1 MMITGRDALATIENT
16 IAKARNSEGQMDASL
31 HSVEEEAARLR
42 ADRTAAFRQLAR
54 VRLDAFA
61 QEGIVQ
67 QLDNAERRALEL
79 VKNRSG
85 ELKQMAEA
93 RAALFGAVQGAEA
106 DRHKKAAT
114 LEQALAGL
122 EAVKRAA
129 EPKIRSSAS
138 WKAQQ
143 ERIAVAIKVADEAE
157 KKTIVSEE
165 DREQKRKPYEADVLF
180 MYLWNAKFAS
190 AEYDAGFLTRFFDR
204 LIARK
209 VGYPDARANYSML
222 NEIPLRLREHAE
234 RCKLAIETEKQ
245 GLAKAEAAALS
256 EIGAGE
262 LVGKVEA
269 ARQALVEAEKLLSGK
284 KRALEDFEARTAA
297 AAADPAYEQAVHILA
312 EADSRQDVRELYT
325 EASQTRTK
333 DDDRIISQ
341 IEKIESRLAKAE
353 QETLTIRAEARDIA
367 RRRADI
373 ERERD
378 NFRQRGY
385 DNPYGGFGNSGVLGQ
400 ILGGILQGAVQGS
413 ILRDA
418 LQNGYR
424 QRENPWNQSPSG
436 NSGSIFGPLGV
447 PDNSSS
453 PPQSNNGWVPP
464 WLDQG
469 NSGGGSWGGDSGGSS
484 WGGGGDSGSSG
495 GDSGGFSTGG
505 GV

>member
-1 MMITGRDALATIENT
+1 MLSTTNYFGNPFTLGKFTTLFANEILYFEGEVNYTHIHLTTGKQKMLAKTLLTIENT
-16 IAKARNSEGQMDASL
+16 IAKARNSEGEMDSAL
-31 HSVEEEAARLR
+31 HSVEEESARLR

-61 QEGIVQ
+61 QEGVVQ

-85 ELKQMAEA
+85 ELKQQAET
-93 RAALFGAVQGAEA
+93 RTALFATVQSAEA
-106 DRHKKAAT
+106 DRHKRAAT

-129 EPKIRSSAS
+129 EPKIRTSTA
-138 WKAQQ
+138 WKTQQ
-143 ERIAVAIKVADEAE
+143 ERISTAIKVADEAE
-157 KKTIVSEE
+157 KKTVLSEK
-165 DREQKRKPYEADVLF
+165 DREQKRKPYEADALF

-204 LIARK
+204 MIARK

-245 GLAKAEAAALS
+245 GLAKAEAVALA
-256 EIGAGE
+256 EIGAGD
-262 LVGKVEA
+262 LVAKVDT
-269 ARQALVEAEKLLSGK
+269 ARHALIEAEKTLSAK
-284 KRALEDFEARTAA
+284 KLALEDFEARTAA
-297 AAADPAYEQAVHILA
+297 AAADPAYEQAVNILA
-312 EADSRQDVRELYT
+312 EADSRQDIRDLYE
-325 EASQTRTK
+325 EARQTRTK

-341 IEKIESRLAKAE
+341 IEKIDARLGKAE
-353 QETLTIRAEARDIA
+353 QETQTIRAEARDIA

-385 DNPYGGFGNSGVLGQ
+385 DNPYGGFGNSSVLGQ

-413 ILRDA
+413 LRHPRHVD
-418 LQNGYR
+418 LRHRSRRRRR
-424 QRENPWNQSPSG
+424 QVDLCGQ
-436 NSGSIFGPLGV
+436 
-447 PDNSSS
+447 
-453 PPQSNNGWVPP
+453 
-464 WLDQG
+464 
-469 NSGGGSWGGDSGGSS
+469 
-484 WGGGGDSGSSG
+484 
-495 GDSGGFSTGG
+495 
-505 GV
+505 